1 MLDLRSRTPF
11 SALYNYGF
19 DINGDSMRKFLVITA
34 GLSLFATAT
43 IDISDASAKW
53 GCYAKNKSKGWGG
66 SYGQDSK
73 ERAVELAIR
82 SCKEANPTETNC
94 SVTGCD
100 SDINAEAD
108 MDQKWKPPTPV
119 KVRCGAGADKAC

>member
-53 GCYAKNKSKGWGG
+53 GCYAKNKSKGWGALMG
-66 SYGQDSK
+66 RTARK
-73 ERAVELAIR
+73 ELW
-82 SCKEANPTETNC
+82 S
-94 SVTGCD
+94 
-100 SDINAEAD
+100 
-108 MDQKWKPPTPV
+108 
-119 KVRCGAGADKAC
+119 